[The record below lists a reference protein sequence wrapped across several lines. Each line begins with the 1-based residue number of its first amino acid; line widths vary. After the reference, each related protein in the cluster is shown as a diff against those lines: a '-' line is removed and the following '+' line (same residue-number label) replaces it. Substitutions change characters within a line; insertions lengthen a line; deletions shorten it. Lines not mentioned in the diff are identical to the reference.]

1 MAKKATKSKKL
12 PFVIVRSWGAGVF
25 AGELVSR
32 DDSGAG
38 RSRVVLNHSTRLWSW
53 KATNGLSLS
62 AVAIGG
68 LNRAESETAGPIDG
82 HTIDDVIE
90 IIPVSA
96 AAEGSLR

>member
-1 MAKKATKSKKL
+1 MAKKSPKSKKL

-32 DDSGAG
+32 HDSGGG

-53 KATNGLSLS
+53 KAASGLSLS
-62 AVAIGG
+62 AVAIHG
-68 LNRAESETAGPIDG
+68 LNKSESKTAGPIDG
-82 HTIDDVIE
+82 HMIDDVIE
-90 IIPVSA
+90 IIPVTS